1 MSYPP
6 NHDRSQKSLKYAFL
20 DDRSKFAIHSTFC
33 GTKGPFEANF
43 IRLFFS
49 KLSTCLQYAGDSRQH
64 ESKKVIYVTLRD
76 GLSFPTV
83 NRLVDSSVLGLPM
96 DYLGPIACD
105 SLAIQ
110 LITESTSAW
119 DVLH

>member
-1 MSYPP
+1 MTGLNLQSIQL
-6 NHDRSQKSLKYAFL
+6 SVALK
-20 DDRSKFAIHSTFC
+20 
-33 GTKGPFEANF
+33 G
-43 IRLFFS
+43 RLRPILSGFFFS
-49 KLSTCLQYAGDSRQH
+49 KLSTCLHYAGDSRQH

-96 DYLGPIACD
+96 DYPGPIACD